1 MQFTAVHADGS
12 WSVGVTAAQVSA
24 WPAGTVNIAV
34 SGESS
39 AENPVSITHPV
50 MVDLTPAAITINT
63 IATDD
68 VINAAEKGADLTLSG
83 TTTNVEP
90 GQTVTVTFGG
100 KNYTASVASDGSWT
114 ATVPAADL
122 AALPEGSASAQASVS
137 NINGN
142 SASAVHNYSVDS
154 SAPTII
160 INTVASDNIVNASE
174 ADAGVTVSGS
184 TTAEAGQIVTIT
196 LNSPTVQTYQATVQ
210 ADGSWSI
217 NIPAADLEALTDGS
231 HTLTATVNDKAGNPA
246 STTHNLAVDLTVPV
260 LTINTIAGDDIINA
274 AEHGQALVISGSST
288 GGEVGDVV
296 SVTLNS
302 KTYTT
307 TLDASGNWSVD
318 MRDPKHRRDVCPRI
332 AWMPQGLGKNLYHT
346 LSVYENVD
354 FFARLFGHD
363 KAERE
368 VRINEL
374 LTSTGLAPFRDRPAG
389 KLSGGMKQ
397 KLGLCCAL
405 IHDPELLILDEP
417 TTGVDPLSRAQF
429 WDLIDSIRQ
438 RQSNMSVLVATA
450 YMEEAER
457 FDWLVAMNAGEVLAT
472 GSAEELRQQTQSATL
487 EEAFINLLP
496 QAQRQ
501 AHQAVVIPPYQPEN
515 AEIAI
520 EARDL
525 TMRFGSFVAV
535 DHVNFR
541 IPRGE
546 IFGFLGSNGC
556 GKSTTMKML
565 TGLLPAS
572 EGEAWLF
579 GQPVDP
585 KDIDTR
591 RRVGYMSQAFSLYNE
606 LTVRQNL
613 ELHARLFH
621 IPEAEI
627 PARVAE
633 MSERFKLNDVED
645 VLPESLPLGIR
656 QRLSLAVAVI
666 HRPEMLILDEPTSGV
681 DPVARDMFWQLMVDL
696 SRQDKVTIFIS
707 THFMNEAE
715 RCDRI
720 SLMHAGKVL
729 ASGTPQELVE
739 KRGAASLEEAF
750 IAYLQEAAGQS
761 SEAEAPPV
769 VHDATHAPRQGFSL
783 RRLFSYSRREAL
795 ELRRDPVRST
805 LALMG
810 TVILM
815 LIMGYGISMDVE
827 NLRFAVLD
835 RDQTVSSQA
844 WTLNL
849 SGSRYFIEQPPLT
862 SYDELD
868 RRMRAGDITVAIEIP
883 PNFGRDI
890 ARGTPVELGV
900 WIDGAMPSRAET
912 VKGYVQAM
920 HQSWLQDVASRQ
932 STPSSQSGLMNI
944 ETRYRYNPDVK
955 SLPAIVPA
963 VIPLLLMM
971 IPSMLSALSVVREK
985 ELGSIIN
992 LYVTPTTRSEF
1003 LLGKQLPYIA
1013 LGMLNFFLLCGLSVF
1028 VFGVPHK
1035 GSFLTLT
1042 LAALLYIIIAT
1053 GMGLL
1058 ISTFMKSQIAAIFGT
1073 AIITLIPATQFS
1085 GMIDPVASLEG
1096 PGRWIGEVYPTS
1108 HFLTIARGTFSKALD
1123 LTDLWQ
1129 LFIPLLIAIPLVM
1142 GLSILLLKKQEG

>member
-1 MQFTAVHADGS
+1 MR
-12 WSVGVTAAQVSA
+12 GVEQD
-24 WPAGTVNIAV
+24 
-34 SGESS
+34 
-39 AENPVSITHPV
+39 THPPVALLEHVGQRFGTTVALRDITLSIPARQMVGLIGPDGVGKSSLLSLISGARVIEQGNV
-50 MVDLTPAAITINT
+50 MVL
-63 IATDD
+63 
-68 VINAAEKGADLTLSG
+68 
-83 TTTNVEP
+83 
-90 GQTVTVTFGG
+90 GG
-100 KNYTASVASDGSWT
+100 
-114 ATVPAADL
+114 
-122 AALPEGSASAQASVS
+122 
-137 NINGN
+137 
-142 SASAVHNYSVDS
+142 
-154 SAPTII
+154 
-160 INTVASDNIVNASE
+160 
-174 ADAGVTVSGS
+174 
-184 TTAEAGQIVTIT
+184 
-196 LNSPTVQTYQATVQ
+196 
-210 ADGSWSI
+210 
-217 NIPAADLEALTDGS
+217 
-231 HTLTATVNDKAGNPA
+231 
-246 STTHNLAVDLTVPV
+246 
-260 LTINTIAGDDIINA
+260 
-274 AEHGQALVISGSST
+274 
-288 GGEVGDVV
+288 
-296 SVTLNS
+296 
-302 KTYTT
+302 
-307 TLDASGNWSVD
+307 D
-318 MRDPKHRRDVCPRI
+318 MRDARHRRDVCPKI

-368 VRINEL
+368 NRIDEL
-374 LTSTGLAPFRDRPAG
+374 LRSTGLDPFRDRPAG

-405 IHDPELLILDEP
+405 IHDPQLLILDEP

-429 WDLIDSIRQ
+429 WALIDSIRQ
-438 RQSNMSVLVATA
+438 RQPEMSVLVATA

-472 GSAEELRQQTQSATL
+472 GSAAELKAQTRSQTL
-487 EEAFINLLP
+487 EQAFIALLP
-496 QAQRQ
+496 EAQRK
-501 AHQAVVIPPYQPEN
+501 AHKEVIIAPRNAQEN
-515 AEIAI
+515 DIAI
-520 EARDL
+520 EARGL
-525 TMRFGSFVAV
+525 TMRFGNFVAV

-541 IPRGE
+541 IARGE

-579 GQPVDP
+579 GQPVNP
-585 KDIDTR
+585 RDIETR
-591 RRVGYMSQAFSLYNE
+591 RRVGYMSQAFSLYSE

-621 IPEAEI
+621 IPDADI

-633 MSERFKLNDVED
+633 MSQRFMLTEVED
-645 VLPESLPLGIR
+645 ALPASLPLGIR

-696 SRQDKVTIFIS
+696 ARQDRVTIFIS

-729 ASGTPQELVE
+729 ASDTPQALVAQ
-739 KRGAASLEEAF
+739 RGAANLEEAF
-750 IAYLQEAAGQS
+750 IAWLQDAQRPVEQIPP
-761 SEAEAPPV
+761 APPV
-769 VHDATHAPRQGFSL
+769 SAPAGTTAPSQAFSL

-805 LALMG
+805 LALLG

-815 LIMGYGISMDVE
+815 FIMGYGISMDVE
-827 NLRFAVLD
+827 DLRFAVLD
-835 RDQTVSSQA
+835 RDQTLSSQGWSQNIA
-844 WTLNL
+844 
-849 SGSRYFIEQPPLT
+849 GSRYFIEQPPLQ
-862 SYDELD
+862 SYDQLD
-868 RRMRAGDITVAIEIP
+868 KRMRNGELAVAIEIP
-883 PNFGRDI
+883 PDFGRDI
-890 ARGTPVELGV
+890 ARGTPVKIGV
-900 WIDGAMPSRAET
+900 WVDGAMPNRAET
-912 VKGYVQAM
+912 VRGYVQAM
-920 HQSWLQDVASRQ
+920 HLAWLQEMAGRQ
-932 STPSSQSGLMNI
+932 ATPGRDTSLISI

-971 IPSMLSALSVVREK
+971 IPAMLSALSVVREK

-1013 LGMLNFFLLCGLSVF
+1013 LGMFNFFLLCALSVL
-1028 VFGVPHK
+1028 VFGVAHK

-1042 LAALLYIIIAT
+1042 LAALLYVTIAT
-1053 GMGLL
+1053 GLGLL

-1096 PGRWIGEVYPTS
+1096 PGRWIGQIYPTS
-1108 HFLTIARGTFSKALD
+1108 HFLTIARGTFSKALN
-1123 LTDLWQ
+1123 LTDLWAA
-1129 LFIPLLIAIPLVM
+1129 FIPLLIAIPLVL
-1142 GLSILLLKKQEG
+1142 GLSVWILKKQEG

>member
-1 MQFTAVHADGS
+1 MKLTPQDTSPPVALLEHVGQQFGATIALRDISLAIPARRMVGLIGPDG
-12 WSVGVTAAQVSA
+12 VGKSSLLSLI
-24 WPAGTVNIAV
+24 AGARTIEQGN
-34 SGESS
+34 
-39 AENPVSITHPV
+39 V
-50 MVDLTPAAITINT
+50 MVL
-63 IATDD
+63 
-68 VINAAEKGADLTLSG
+68 
-83 TTTNVEP
+83 
-90 GQTVTVTFGG
+90 GG
-100 KNYTASVASDGSWT
+100 
-114 ATVPAADL
+114 
-122 AALPEGSASAQASVS
+122 
-137 NINGN
+137 
-142 SASAVHNYSVDS
+142 
-154 SAPTII
+154 
-160 INTVASDNIVNASE
+160 
-174 ADAGVTVSGS
+174 
-184 TTAEAGQIVTIT
+184 
-196 LNSPTVQTYQATVQ
+196 
-210 ADGSWSI
+210 
-217 NIPAADLEALTDGS
+217 
-231 HTLTATVNDKAGNPA
+231 
-246 STTHNLAVDLTVPV
+246 
-260 LTINTIAGDDIINA
+260 
-274 AEHGQALVISGSST
+274 
-288 GGEVGDVV
+288 
-296 SVTLNS
+296 
-302 KTYTT
+302 
-307 TLDASGNWSVD
+307 D
-318 MRDPKHRRDVCPRI
+318 MRDMHHRREVCPKI

-368 VRINEL
+368 LRINEL
-374 LTSTGLAPFRDRPAG
+374 LQSTGLAPFRDRPAG

-405 IHDPELLILDEP
+405 IHDPQLLILDEP

-429 WDLIDSIRQ
+429 WELIDNIRQ
-438 RQSNMSVLVATA
+438 RQPAMSVLVATA

-472 GSAEELRQQTQSATL
+472 GSAAELKAQTGSQTL
-487 EEAFINLLP
+487 EQAFIALLP
-496 QAQRQ
+496 EAQRQ
-501 AHQAVVIPPYQPEN
+501 AHRAVVIPPRDSREE
-515 AEIAI
+515 EIAI
-520 EARDL
+520 EARGL
-525 TMRFGSFVAV
+525 TMRFGNFVAV

-541 IPRGE
+541 IARGE

-585 KDIDTR
+585 KDIATR
-591 RRVGYMSQAFSLYNE
+591 QRVGYMSQAFSLYSE

-621 IPEAEI
+621 IPDGEI
-627 PARVAE
+627 PGRVAE
-633 MSERFKLNDVED
+633 MCERFMLTEVED
-645 VLPESLPLGIR
+645 ALPADLPLGIR

-696 SRQDKVTIFIS
+696 ARQDQVTIFIS

-729 ASGTPQELVE
+729 ASDTPQALVE
-739 KRGAASLEEAF
+739 QRGSNSLEEAF
-750 IAYLQEAAGQS
+750 IAWLKEAQPS
-761 SEAEAPPV
+761 SPV
-769 VHDATHAPRQGFSL
+769 PEEPTSAVASHSGHTAPRQAFSL

-805 LALMG
+805 LALLG

-815 LIMGYGISMDVE
+815 FIMGYGISMDVE
-827 NLRFAVLD
+827 DLRFAVLD
-835 RDQTVSSQA
+835 RDQTLSSQGWSQNIA
-844 WTLNL
+844 
-849 SGSRYFIEQPPLT
+849 GSRYFIEQAPLH

-868 RRMRAGDITVAIEIP
+868 RRMRDGELAVAIEIP

-890 ARGTPVELGV
+890 ARGTPVQIGV
-900 WIDGAMPSRAET
+900 WVDGAMPNRAET
-912 VKGYVQAM
+912 VRGYVQAM
-920 HQSWLQDVASRQ
+920 HLAWLQEMAGRQ
-932 STPSSQSGLMNI
+932 SSPQRDTSLISI

-971 IPSMLSALSVVREK
+971 IPAMLSALSVVREI

-1003 LLGKQLPYIA
+1003 LLGKQLPYIV
-1013 LGMLNFFLLCGLSVF
+1013 LGMFNFFLLCALSVF
-1028 VFGVPHK
+1028 VFGVAHK

-1042 LAALLYIIIAT
+1042 LAALLYVTIAT
-1053 GMGLL
+1053 GLGLL

-1096 PGRWIGEVYPTS
+1096 PGRWIGQIYPTS
-1108 HFLTIARGTFSKALD
+1108 HFLTIARGTFSKALNIS
-1123 LTDLWQ
+1123 DLWGS
-1129 LFIPLLIAIPLVM
+1129 FIPLLIAVPLVL
-1142 GLSILLLKKQEG
+1142 GLSVLLLKKQEG

>member
-1 MQFTAVHADGS
+1 MTHLALVPVPPVAHLDGVS
-12 WSVGVTAAQVSA
+12 QHYGTTVALNNITLDIPARCMVGLIGPDGVGKSSLLSL
-24 WPAGTVNIAV
+24 I
-34 SGESS
+34 SGARVIEQG
-39 AENPVSITHPV
+39 NV
-50 MVDLTPAAITINT
+50 MVL
-63 IATDD
+63 
-68 VINAAEKGADLTLSG
+68 
-83 TTTNVEP
+83 
-90 GQTVTVTFGG
+90 GG
-100 KNYTASVASDGSWT
+100 
-114 ATVPAADL
+114 
-122 AALPEGSASAQASVS
+122 
-137 NINGN
+137 
-142 SASAVHNYSVDS
+142 
-154 SAPTII
+154 
-160 INTVASDNIVNASE
+160 
-174 ADAGVTVSGS
+174 
-184 TTAEAGQIVTIT
+184 
-196 LNSPTVQTYQATVQ
+196 
-210 ADGSWSI
+210 
-217 NIPAADLEALTDGS
+217 
-231 HTLTATVNDKAGNPA
+231 
-246 STTHNLAVDLTVPV
+246 
-260 LTINTIAGDDIINA
+260 
-274 AEHGQALVISGSST
+274 
-288 GGEVGDVV
+288 
-296 SVTLNS
+296 
-302 KTYTT
+302 
-307 TLDASGNWSVD
+307 D

-368 VRINEL
+368 ARITEL
-374 LTSTGLAPFRDRPAG
+374 LNSTGLAPFRDRPAG

-429 WDLIDSIRQ
+429 WDLINSIRQ
-438 RQSNMSVLVATA
+438 RQTNMSVLVATA

-472 GSAEELRQQTQSATL
+472 GSAQQLREKTNSATL
-487 EEAFINLLP
+487 EQAFIALLP

-501 AHQAVVIPPYQPEN
+501 AHKPVVIPPYH
-515 AEIAI
+515 AEQEEVAI
-520 EARDL
+520 EAKDL
-525 TMRFGSFVAV
+525 TMRFGKFVAV

-579 GQPVDP
+579 GQAVDP
-585 KDIDTR
+585 KNIDTR
-591 RRVGYMSQAFSLYNE
+591 RRVGYMSQAFSLYSE

-627 PARVAE
+627 PGRVQE
-633 MSERFKLNDVED
+633 MSERFSLTDVED
-645 VLPESLPLGIR
+645 VLPGALPLGIR

-715 RCDRI
+715 RCDRM

-729 ASGTPQELVE
+729 ASGTPQELV
-739 KRGAASLEEAF
+739 KQRGAANLEEAF
-750 IAYLQEAAGQS
+750 ISWLQEAAGPAP
-761 SEAEAPPV
+761 EAQLPPANVPV
-769 VHDATHAPRQGFSL
+769 VHENSQPPRQGFSL

-827 NLRFAVLD
+827 NLRFSVLD

-849 SGSRYFIEQPPLT
+849 AGSRYFIEQPPLT

-868 RRMRAGDITVAIEIP
+868 KRMRSGEVAVAIEIP

-890 ARGTPVELGV
+890 ARGTPVKIGV
-900 WIDGAMPSRAET
+900 WVDGAMPSRAET
-912 VKGYVQAM
+912 VRGYVQAM
-920 HQSWLQDVASRQ
+920 HQTWLQDVMARQ
-932 STPSSQSGLMNI
+932 PNANGQNGLMTI

-1003 LLGKQLPYIA
+1003 LLGKQLPYIV
-1013 LGMLNFFLLCGLSVF
+1013 LGMLNFLLLCALSVF

-1042 LAALLYIIIAT
+1042 LAALLYVTIAT
-1053 GMGLL
+1053 GLGLL

-1096 PGRWIGEVYPTS
+1096 PGRWIGEIYPTS

-1123 LTDLWQ
+1123 LMDLWQ
-1129 LFIPLLIAIPLVM
+1129 LFIPLAIAIPVVI
-1142 GLSILLLKKQEG
+1142 GLSVLLLKKQEG

>member
-1 MQFTAVHADGS
+1 MKTVARLENVSQHFGATVALKDITLSIPARCMVGLIGPDG
-12 WSVGVTAAQVSA
+12 VGKSSLLSL
-24 WPAGTVNIAV
+24 I
-34 SGESS
+34 SGARVIEHG
-39 AENPVSITHPV
+39 NV
-50 MVDLTPAAITINT
+50 MVLGGDMS
-63 IATDD
+63 D
-68 VINAAEKGADLTLSG
+68 V
-83 TTTNVEP
+83 
-90 GQTVTVTFGG
+90 
-100 KNYTASVASDGSWT
+100 
-114 ATVPAADL
+114 
-122 AALPEGSASAQASVS
+122 
-137 NINGN
+137 
-142 SASAVHNYSVDS
+142 
-154 SAPTII
+154 
-160 INTVASDNIVNASE
+160 
-174 ADAGVTVSGS
+174 
-184 TTAEAGQIVTIT
+184 
-196 LNSPTVQTYQATVQ
+196 
-210 ADGSWSI
+210 
-217 NIPAADLEALTDGS
+217 
-231 HTLTATVNDKAGNPA
+231 
-246 STTHNLAVDLTVPV
+246 
-260 LTINTIAGDDIINA
+260 
-274 AEHGQALVISGSST
+274 
-288 GGEVGDVV
+288 
-296 SVTLNS
+296 
-302 KTYTT
+302 
-307 TLDASGNWSVD
+307 
-318 MRDPKHRRDVCPRI
+318 RHRRDVCPKI

-363 KAERE
+363 KAERDI
-368 VRINEL
+368 RINEL
-374 LTSTGLAPFRDRPAG
+374 LQSTGLAPFRDRPAG

-405 IHDPELLILDEP
+405 IHDPQLLILDEP

-438 RQSNMSVLVATA
+438 RQPDMSVLVATA

-472 GSAEELRQQTQSATL
+472 GSADELKAHTASQTL
-487 EEAFINLLP
+487 EQAFIALLP
-496 QAQRQ
+496 EAQRL
-501 AHQAVVIPPYQPEN
+501 AHKEVIIPPRN
-515 AEIAI
+515 ADESEIAI
-520 EARDL
+520 EARGL
-525 TMRFGSFVAV
+525 TMRFGQFVAV

-541 IPRGE
+541 IARGE

-585 KDIDTR
+585 RDIETR
-591 RRVGYMSQAFSLYNE
+591 RRVGYMSQAFSLYSE

-613 ELHARLFH
+613 ELHASLFH
-621 IPEAEI
+621 IPDAEI
-627 PARVAE
+627 PGRIAE
-633 MSERFKLNDVED
+633 ISQRFMLEEVED
-645 VLPESLPLGIR
+645 TLPASLPLGIR

-696 SRQDKVTIFIS
+696 ARQDRVTIFIS

-729 ASGTPQELVE
+729 ASGTPQALVE
-739 KRGAASLEEAF
+739 QRGSATLEEAF
-750 IAYLQEAAGQS
+750 IAWLQEAAEATQPPDAQATAVPAIEHKTES
-761 SEAEAPPV
+761 SV
-769 VHDATHAPRQGFSL
+769 PRQAFSL
-783 RRLFSYSRREAL
+783 QRLFSYSRREAL

-805 LALMG
+805 LALLG

-815 LIMGYGISMDVE
+815 FIMGYGISMDVE
-827 NLRFAVLD
+827 DLRFAVLD
-835 RDQTVSSQA
+835 RDQTVSSQGWSQNIA
-844 WTLNL
+844 
-849 SGSRYFIEQPPLT
+849 GSRYFIEQPPLQ
-862 SYDELD
+862 SYSELD
-868 RRMRAGDITVAIEIP
+868 RRMRNGELAVAIEIP

-890 ARGTPVELGV
+890 ARGTPVQIGV
-900 WIDGAMPSRAET
+900 WVDGAMPNRAET
-912 VKGYVQAM
+912 VRGYVQAM
-920 HQSWLQDVASRQ
+920 HLAWLQEMASRQ
-932 STPSSQSGLMNI
+932 ASPNRDTSLISI

-971 IPSMLSALSVVREK
+971 IPAMLSALSVVREK

-1003 LLGKQLPYIA
+1003 LLGKQVPYIV
-1013 LGMLNFFLLCGLSVF
+1013 LGMFNFFLLCALSVF

-1042 LAALLYIIIAT
+1042 LAALLYVTIAT
-1053 GMGLL
+1053 GLGLL

-1096 PGRWIGEVYPTS
+1096 PGRWIGQIYPTS
-1108 HFLTIARGTFSKALD
+1108 HFLTIARGTFSKALN
-1123 LTDLWQ
+1123 LTDLWGS
-1129 LFIPLLIAIPLVM
+1129 FIPLLIAVPLVL
-1142 GLSILLLKKQEG
+1142 GLSVWLLKKQEG

>member
-1 MQFTAVHADGS
+1 MKLTPQDTSPPVALLEHVGQQFGATIALRDISLAIPARRMVGLIGPDG
-12 WSVGVTAAQVSA
+12 VGKSSLLSLI
-24 WPAGTVNIAV
+24 AGARTIEQGN
-34 SGESS
+34 
-39 AENPVSITHPV
+39 V
-50 MVDLTPAAITINT
+50 MVL
-63 IATDD
+63 
-68 VINAAEKGADLTLSG
+68 
-83 TTTNVEP
+83 
-90 GQTVTVTFGG
+90 GG
-100 KNYTASVASDGSWT
+100 
-114 ATVPAADL
+114 
-122 AALPEGSASAQASVS
+122 
-137 NINGN
+137 
-142 SASAVHNYSVDS
+142 
-154 SAPTII
+154 
-160 INTVASDNIVNASE
+160 
-174 ADAGVTVSGS
+174 
-184 TTAEAGQIVTIT
+184 
-196 LNSPTVQTYQATVQ
+196 
-210 ADGSWSI
+210 
-217 NIPAADLEALTDGS
+217 
-231 HTLTATVNDKAGNPA
+231 
-246 STTHNLAVDLTVPV
+246 
-260 LTINTIAGDDIINA
+260 
-274 AEHGQALVISGSST
+274 
-288 GGEVGDVV
+288 
-296 SVTLNS
+296 
-302 KTYTT
+302 
-307 TLDASGNWSVD
+307 D
-318 MRDPKHRRDVCPRI
+318 MRDVHHRREVCPKI

-368 VRINEL
+368 LRINEL
-374 LTSTGLAPFRDRPAG
+374 LQSTGLAPFRDRPAG

-405 IHDPELLILDEP
+405 IHDPQLLILDEP

-429 WDLIDSIRQ
+429 WELIDSIRQ
-438 RQSNMSVLVATA
+438 RQPAMSVLVATA

-472 GSAEELRQQTQSATL
+472 GSAAELKAQTGSQTL
-487 EEAFINLLP
+487 EQAFIALLP
-496 QAQRQ
+496 EAQRQ
-501 AHQAVVIPPYQPEN
+501 AHRAVVIPPRDSREE
-515 AEIAI
+515 EIAI
-520 EARDL
+520 EARGL
-525 TMRFGSFVAV
+525 TMRFGNFVAV

-541 IPRGE
+541 IARGE

-585 KDIDTR
+585 KDIATR
-591 RRVGYMSQAFSLYNE
+591 QRVGYMSQAFSLYSE

-621 IPEAEI
+621 IPDGEI
-627 PARVAE
+627 PGRVAE
-633 MSERFKLNDVED
+633 MCERFMLTEVED
-645 VLPESLPLGIR
+645 ALPADLPLGIR

-696 SRQDKVTIFIS
+696 ARQDQVTIFIS

-729 ASGTPQELVE
+729 ASDTPQALVE
-739 KRGAASLEEAF
+739 QRGSNSLEEAF
-750 IAYLQEAAGQS
+750 IAWLKEAQPS
-761 SEAEAPPV
+761 SPV
-769 VHDATHAPRQGFSL
+769 PEEPTSTVASHSGHTAPRQAFSL

-805 LALMG
+805 LALLG

-815 LIMGYGISMDVE
+815 FIMGYGISMDVE
-827 NLRFAVLD
+827 DLRFAVLD
-835 RDQTVSSQA
+835 RDQTLSSQG
-844 WTLNL
+844 WSQNL
-849 SGSRYFIEQPPLT
+849 AGSRYFIEQAPLR

-868 RRMRAGDITVAIEIP
+868 RRMRDGELAVAIEIP

-890 ARGTPVELGV
+890 ARGTPVQIGV
-900 WIDGAMPSRAET
+900 WVDGAMPNRAET
-912 VKGYVQAM
+912 VRGYVQAM
-920 HQSWLQDVASRQ
+920 HLAWLQEMAGRQ
-932 STPSSQSGLMNI
+932 SSPQRDTSLISI

-971 IPSMLSALSVVREK
+971 IPAMLSALSVVREK

-1003 LLGKQLPYIA
+1003 LLGKQLPYIV
-1013 LGMLNFFLLCGLSVF
+1013 LGMFNFFLLCALSVF
-1028 VFGVPHK
+1028 VFGVAHK

-1042 LAALLYIIIAT
+1042 LAALLYVTIAT
-1053 GMGLL
+1053 GLGLL

-1096 PGRWIGEVYPTS
+1096 PGRWIGQIYPTS
-1108 HFLTIARGTFSKALD
+1108 HFLTIARGTFSKALNIS
-1123 LTDLWQ
+1123 DLWGS
-1129 LFIPLLIAIPLVM
+1129 FIPLLIAVPLVL
-1142 GLSILLLKKQEG
+1142 GLSVLLLKKQEG